1 MTRPGWYYKE
11 AIEYHLK
18 RLGAQTWRCQTGQ
31 TRFKVEEQAK
41 PTDVELSSDVYGAV
55 LSPAAEVLQTLEQL
69 EDNIGDDRIAEALF
83 GHHPGG
89 GQRSPTRVRP
99 ATRSCPNSAAP
110 ASDLGHPVGAYLS
123 VSRSPRVN
131 RTGAPMPGLGQTP
144 WAGISGAGV
153 SVGERLIGGGYYQ
166 PTGVRKPSAECRA
179 GQRGRCATPAWLG
192 I

>member
-1 MTRPGWYYKE
+1 VTRPGWYYKE

-18 RLGAQTWRCQTGQ
+18 RLGAQTWRCQTEQ

-89 GQRSPTRVRP
+89 GQ
-99 ATRSCPNSAAP
+99 
-110 ASDLGHPVGAYLS
+110 
-123 VSRSPRVN
+123 
-131 RTGAPMPGLGQTP
+131 
-144 WAGISGAGV
+144 
-153 SVGERLIGGGYYQ
+153 
-166 PTGVRKPSAECRA
+166 
-179 GQRGRCATPAWLG
+179 
-192 I
+192 